1 MQNMRILVIGAGAV
15 GGYFGARLVE
25 AGRDVTFLVRAGRAA
40 QLRQGLFVKSPAGD
54 LELDAPR
61 IVTADR
67 LAAPYDLILLSCK
80 AYDLDDAIASFAP
93 AVGPDSTI
101 LPLLNGMAHIDV
113 LNARFGAARVL
124 GGQCVISAT
133 LDDAGRILHLN
144 DMHAMSFG
152 EQGGGR
158 SDRVTRVAAAL
169 AGAKFVAEP
178 SENVLLEM
186 WEKWL
191 FIATAAGMTCLMR
204 AAIGDIVAAGAGA
217 LPLALLDDCVGIA
230 ASHGFAPRT
239 AALDRFRA
247 ILSAPQSPIMASMLR
262 DIERGARIEADHIVG
277 DLLRRGGDDLDPQ
290 SLLRIAYA
298 HLKAYEARRQRE
310 AGTRPR

>member
-1 MQNMRILVIGAGAV
+1 MRILVIGAGAI
-15 GGYFGARLVE
+15 GGYFGARLIE
-25 AGRDVTFLVRAGRAA
+25 AGRDVTFLVRPGRAA
-40 QLRQGLFVKSPAGD
+40 QLRQGLVVKSPAGD
-54 LELDAPR
+54 LKLDAPR
-61 IVTADR
+61 FVTRDQ
-67 LAAPYDLILLSCK
+67 LAAPYDLVLLSCK
-80 AYDLDDAIASFAP
+80 AYDLEDAIASFA
-93 AVGPDSTI
+93 AVVGPDTSI
-101 LPLLNGMAHIDV
+101 LPLLNGMAHIDA
-113 LNARFGAARVL
+113 LNARFGMSRVL

-144 DMHAMSFG
+144 DMHSMSFG

-158 SDRVTRVAAAL
+158 SERLTRVAAVL
-169 AGAKFVAEP
+169 SGAKFTAEP
-178 SENVLLEM
+178 SENILLEM
-186 WEKWL
+186 WEKWV

-217 LPLALLDDCVGIA
+217 LPLALLDDCAGIA
-230 ASHGFAPRT
+230 ANNGFTPRA

-277 DLLRRGGDDLDPQ
+277 DLLRRGGDDFGPQ
-290 SLLRIAYA
+290 SLLRIAFA

-310 AGTRPR
+310 GERRSG

>member
-1 MQNMRILVIGAGAV
+1 MRILVIGAGAV
-15 GGYFGARLVE
+15 GGYFGARLAE
-25 AGRDVTFLVRAGRAA
+25 AGRDVTFLVRPRRAA
-40 QLRQGLFVKSPAGD
+40 QLRQALVVKSPAGD
-54 LELDAPR
+54 LRLDAPR
-61 IVTADR
+61 LVTADQ
-67 LAAPYDLILLSCK
+67 LSAPYDLILLSCK
-80 AYDLDDAIASFAP
+80 AYDLEDAIASFAA
-93 AVGPDSTI
+93 AVGPDTSI
-101 LPLLNGMAHIDV
+101 LPLLNGMAHIDA

-133 LDDAGRILHLN
+133 LDDAGHILHLN
-144 DMHAMSFG
+144 DMHSMSFG

-158 SDRVTRVAAAL
+158 SDRLARVAAAL
-169 AGAKFVAEP
+169 SGAKFTAEP
-178 SENVLLEM
+178 SEAIVLEM
-186 WEKWL
+186 WEKWV

-217 LPLALLDDCVGIA
+217 GALPLALLDDCAGIA
-230 ASHGFAPRT
+230 ANHGFTPRA

-277 DLLRRGGDDLDPQ
+277 DLLRRGGDDLDPH
-290 SLLRIAYA
+290 SLLRIAYL

-310 AGTRPR
+310 AGARSG